1 MNLMNSSFRAIK
13 ESEVLFSGGIKV
25 KNIYEYPKL
34 LVFANGTKDSGGS
47 GFENLVNAQKRG
59 LFRANMVGVVSSH
72 LNGGTKKLADIFKI
86 PFFHYQKQ
94 GDEVLFKKQTG
105 AEWFA
110 LSGWFKKAEG
120 DSKTMFNIHPARP
133 IFGGKGMYG
142 LNVHRA
148 VLEAFKKGEIKN
160 TAVSMH
166 FVTEEYDKGPVFFE
180 YPVRI
185 EKNDTPETLQERV
198 KWYEHIFQ
206 WAIIDLVIHRQISWD
221 GKNPASLVVPK
232 GYQYL
237 PKK

>member
-1 MNLMNSSFRAIK
+1 M
-13 ESEVLFSGGIKV
+13 
-25 KNIYEYPKL
+25 KNRHEDPKL
-34 LVFANGTKDSGGS
+34 LVFANGTKDDGGS
-47 GFENLVNAQKRG
+47 GFKAMVNAQKRG
-59 LFRANMVGVVSSH
+59 LFRANIVGVVSAH
-72 LNGGTKKLADIFKI
+72 ANGGVKKLADIFKI
-86 PFFHYQKQ
+86 PFFHYRKS
-94 GDEVLFKKQTG
+94 GDEILFKKQTG
-105 AEWFA
+105 AEWTA

-120 DSKTMFNIHPARP
+120 GARTMFNIHPARP

-180 YPVRI
+180 YPVRV
-185 EKNDTPETLQERV
+185 ENNDTPETLQERV

-206 WAIIDLVIHRQISWD
+206 WAITDMVIHQQISWD
-221 GKNPASLVVPK
+221 GKNPASLIVPK